1 MGLDGQKLSIYEIAE
16 IFEWISI
23 ISQPTNASH
32 DYGDGR
38 RFTTVEIHTISYIGD
53 HPGCTV
59 TEIAKTWM
67 KTKSAVSQLV
77 KKLRKQGLVVVEQDQ
92 ADEKQMLLR
101 LTPSG
106 KMADALHRRFDEVAW
121 ERSLGHLKES
131 FSEEEINNAF
141 LVIREWVKW
150 RTEEPDASSYQTIL
164 DAIHGNGESGQEETE
179 PEKSEHIA

>member
-1 MGLDGQKLSIYEIAE
+1 METARKKLSTFEIAE

-23 ISQPTNASH
+23 ISQPMNVSH

-38 RFTTVEIHTISYIGD
+38 KFTPVEIHTISYIGD

-59 TEIAKTWM
+59 TEIAETWM

-77 KKLRKQGLVVVEQDQ
+77 KKLRLQGLVSVEQDK

-106 KMADALHRRFDEVAW
+106 KMADALHRRFDEIAW
-121 ERSLGHLKES
+121 GRSLDYLKES
-131 FSEEEINNAF
+131 YSEEEINNAF
-141 LVIREWVKW
+141 HVIRDWVKW
-150 RTEEPDASSYQTIL
+150 RTEEPDATSYQTIL
-164 DAIHGNGESGQEETE
+164 NLISVGDESGQEKAETE
-179 PEKSEHIA
+179 KLEKIV

>member
-1 MGLDGQKLSIYEIAE
+1 METERKTLSTFEIAE

-23 ISQPTNASH
+23 ISQPSNVSH

-38 RFTTVEIHTISYIGD
+38 KFTTVEIHTISYIGD

-77 KKLRKQGLVVVEQDQ
+77 KKLRIQGLVSVEQDK

-121 ERSLGHLKES
+121 KQSIDHLKES
-131 FSEEEINNAF
+131 YTEEEINNAF
-141 LVIREWVKW
+141 LVIQDWIKW
-150 RTEEPDASSYQTIL
+150 RTEEPEATSYQAIL
-164 DAIHGNGESGQEETE
+164 ELLDVGG
-179 PEKSEHIA
+179 KSEDIA